1 MLSPLQLR
9 QLPLQQQA
17 QYVCEYGKFVDSKF
31 EGETT
36 VNMYWLDKYY
46 AEVIY
51 NSLSNQ
57 VQDIELKEAFHD
69 H

>member
-1 MLSPLQLR
+1 MLSALQLR
-9 QLPLQQQA
+9 QLPLHQQA
-17 QYVCEYGKFVDSKF
+17 QYVWEYGKFIDSKV

-46 AEVIY
+46 AEVIC

-69 H
+69 N